1 MSPLP
6 HNASLRPEAVG
17 EPAPSPAEPQISQ
30 IPQSTHSFDDGPTDT
45 RERNP
50 KRRKTDSS
58 GPVPILTN
66 IRSRICAKF
75 DVEMGDNVRETLN
88 SMW

>member
-1 MSPLP
+1 MSLPP
-6 HNASLRPEAVG
+6 HNASLRPDAGDEL
-17 EPAPSPAEPQISQ
+17 APSLAEPQI
-30 IPQSTHSFDDGPTDT
+30 PHNLHNLDDDPSET

-50 KRRKTDSS
+50 KRRKTEASVA
-58 GPVPILTN
+58 VPILTN

-75 DVEMGDNVRETLN
+75 GVEMGDNVRETLN